1 MDALGIDRA
10 HVVGFSD
17 GAIAGY
23 LLALRH
29 PGRIRSLVAISGNL
43 NPSVSV
49 PPR

>member
-1 MDALGIDRA
+1 LGIDRA

-29 PGRIRSLVAISGNL
+29 PGRFARSS
-43 NPSVSV
+43 PSAGTSI
-49 PPR
+49 PR